1 MADKAAKKKNGKK
14 DGLGTGAKAVIVLF
28 AVLMALSLMLP
39 SLAAVFSSLAGDS
52 SSDSGQASS
61 EQSSDSSSS
70 DSSSDSDSASSSDDH
85 SSSDSSSTNSN
96 FAQADERYGALVDE
110 LKGRYDSDP
119 QNLATLLNL
128 GKDYMTWG
136 VYARYYGSTDA
147 DTSHAN
153 ELLSNAVKYYDEYL
167 ALHDS
172 NAVRVDRAL
181 CAFYSEDQDS
191 ALQQL
196 EDLTS
201 QAPDYGPAWANL
213 GMLYE
218 AKGDSDSAR
227 SAYAKAQETDPDDE
241 YGAKSYATQRL
252 NSLDSASSQSSDG
265 SGDSANSTG
274 TTSTGAQGLSQTLG
288 SLSGTG
294 L

>member
-70 DSSSDSDSASSSDDH
+70 DSSSDSDSGSSSDQ

-96 FAQADERYGALVDE
+96 VAQADEKYGALVDE

>member
-61 EQSSDSSSS
+61 EQSSDTSSS
-70 DSSSDSDSASSSDDH
+70 DSSSDSDSASSSDDQ

-96 FAQADERYGALVDE
+96 VAQADEKYGALVDE